1 MTRIWTDNPAGI
13 DTNVAA
19 IGEPNLGS
27 ANNPFGTIYA
37 NEVIATTLVS
47 DDVYAA
53 YAAGTAYTLTATS
66 AAVDF
71 GTTDPSI
78 TITKAGT
85 YLLLASAT
93 VQLVGATFGANQAVT
108 IKARRTNNTAADV
121 TNATASMGT
130 GVRTTI
136 TEGLGVIQ
144 LPAVLYTTTAITDVV
159 TLFGDVAATPSV
171 GSIQVTA
178 ASIIAVRLY

>member
-19 IGEPNLGS
+19 IGEPNLGTAS
-27 ANNPFGTIYA
+27 NPFGTIYA
-37 NEVIATTLVS
+37 NQVVATSIVG
-47 DDVYAA
+47 DDTYAA

-66 AAVDF
+66 AAIDF

-78 TITKAGT
+78 TLTKAGT

-93 VQLVGATFGANQAVT
+93 VQLVAATFAANQNVT
-108 IKARRTNNTAADV
+108 VKVRRTNNTAADV
-121 TNATASMGT
+121 SNAVASLGT

-136 TEGLGVIQ
+136 TEGLGVLQ
-144 LPAVLYTTTAITDVV
+144 LPAVFYTTAAITDVV
-159 TLFGDVAATPSV
+159 TLFGDVAVLPGA

-178 ASIIAVRLY
+178 ASIVAVRLY

>member
-1 MTRIWTDNPAGI
+1 MARIWTDNPAGI

-19 IGEPNLGS
+19 IGEPNLGTAS
-27 ANNPFGTIYA
+27 NPFGTIYA
-37 NEVIATTLVS
+37 NEVVATTLVG

-53 YAAGTAYTLTATS
+53 YAAGTAYTLTNTS
-66 AAVDF
+66 AAIDF

-78 TITKAGT
+78 TLTKAGT

-93 VQLVGATFGANQAVT
+93 VQLVAASFAANQAVT
-108 IKARRTNNTAADV
+108 IKARRTNNTPADV
-121 TNATASMGT
+121 TNAVGALGT
-130 GVRTTI
+130 GVRVTI

-159 TLFGDVAATPSV
+159 TLFGDVAAAPSA

-178 ASIIAVRLY
+178 ASIVAVRLY

>member
-1 MTRIWTDNPAGI
+1 MTRIWTDNPAGL

-19 IGEPNLGS
+19 IGMPNIGTASNPLGTVY
-27 ANNPFGTIYA
+27 ATEFVGTNI
-37 NEVIATTLVS
+37 IG
-47 DDVYAA
+47 DDTYAA
-53 YAAGTAYTLTATS
+53 YAAGSAYTLTATS
-66 AAVDF
+66 AAIDF

-78 TITKAGT
+78 TLAKAGT

-93 VQLVGATFGANQAVT
+93 VQLVGASFAANQAVT

-121 TNATASMGT
+121 TNAVAALGT

-159 TLFGDVAATPSV
+159 TLFGDVAVVPGV

-178 ASIIAVRLY
+178 ASILAVRLY